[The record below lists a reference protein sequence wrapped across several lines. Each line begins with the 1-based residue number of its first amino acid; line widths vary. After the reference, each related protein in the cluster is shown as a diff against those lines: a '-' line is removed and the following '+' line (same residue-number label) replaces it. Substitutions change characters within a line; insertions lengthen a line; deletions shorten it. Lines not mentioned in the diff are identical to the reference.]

1 MNLKGVNVLLDLY
14 EKYVCIDCTI
24 IILIRI
30 VDMCYLRRSTLYN
43 IVYVSGTFI

>member
-14 EKYVCIDCTI
+14 ENYVCIDCNI
-24 IILIRI
+24 IIPIRI

-43 IVYVSGTFI
+43 IVYVSSTFI